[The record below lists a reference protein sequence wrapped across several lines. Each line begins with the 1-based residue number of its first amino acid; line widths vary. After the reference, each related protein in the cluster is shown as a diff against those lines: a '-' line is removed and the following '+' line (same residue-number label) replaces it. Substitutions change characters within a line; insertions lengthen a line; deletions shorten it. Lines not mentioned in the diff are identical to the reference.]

1 MFYVYAYLRADHT
14 PYYIGKGS
22 GKRAWSKGSKEI
34 GLTADSSKIVIL
46 VDNLDET
53 TAFEYERKLITLLGR
68 KDIGTG
74 ILRNR
79 SAGGEGNAGWHR
91 TAEQRANHY
100 MKRPEWRLRQSDRV
114 TGANNP
120 LSGVRRLGKD
130 NPAYGVPRTESWK
143 ESMRGENNPL
153 NKPEHQK
160 TCEVCNKTMPKN
172 MFRIW
177 GHGPTCGTQIRK
189 QRQVECSCCKKEFGA
204 SNINKHEKVC
214 KERNMI

>member
-34 GLTADSSKIVIL
+34 GLTVDSSKIVIL

-53 TAFEYERKLITLLGR
+53 TAFEYERKLITLFGR

-79 SAGGEGNAGWHR
+79 SAGGEGNAGWRR
-91 TAEQRANHY
+91 TEEQRANHY
-100 MKRPEWRLRQSDRV
+100 MKRPEWREKQSSRWV
-114 TGANNP
+114 ENNP
-120 LSGVRRLGKD
+120 SLHVDRTGHNNGMFGVSRSDEWKD
-130 NPAYGVPRTESWK
+130 
-143 ESMRGENNPL
+143 SMRGENNPM
-153 NKPEHQK
+153 NRPEYRL
-160 TCEVCNKTMPKN
+160 TCEVCSKVMAKN

-177 GHGPTCGTQIRK
+177 GHGPNCGTQKRK
-189 QRQVECSCCKKEFGA
+189 QRQVECQCCKKEFGA
-204 SNINKHEKVC
+204 SNIHKHEKVC
-214 KERNMI
+214 KERNII